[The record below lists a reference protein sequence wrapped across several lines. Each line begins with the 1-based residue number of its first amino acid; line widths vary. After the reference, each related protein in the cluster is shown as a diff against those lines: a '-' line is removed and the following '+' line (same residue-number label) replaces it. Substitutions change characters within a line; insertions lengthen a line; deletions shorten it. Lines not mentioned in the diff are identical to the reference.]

1 MEDDQIEEALSVE
14 EPHGDVAEAEEKEEN
29 AEDEGGGEDDLHLGA
44 AHLAAATRV
53 EDKVRGENENRSPER
68 KDAIVVDF
76 LLLIDVVHRHDG
88 EELLMMERLLFTASS
103 SSSPTNYY

>member
-1 MEDDQIEEALSVE
+1 ME

-53 EDKVRGENENRSPER
+53 EDKVRGENENLQFKRR
-68 KDAIVVDF
+68 RF
-76 LLLIDVVHRHDG
+76 
-88 EELLMMERLLFTASS
+88 
-103 SSSPTNYY
+103 